1 CGAEEVMAA
10 AAEMLDA
17 VRAKRPH
24 ATINGALVQQ
34 MAGHGKEMLLGLVRD
49 PQFGPLVMV
58 GFGGVYV
65 EVFKDTAVRLAP
77 LASSDA
83 REMLDELRMAPLL
96 HGVRGEQPVD
106 LAALDEAICRFAQL
120 GADLSDLVELEV
132 NPLVSSSAGV
142 LAVDARASLADS

>member
-83 REMLDELRMAPLL
+83 RGCSTSSGWPRSSTACGESGRSTWLLSTRRSVASRNSELT
-96 HGVRGEQPVD
+96 
-106 LAALDEAICRFAQL
+106 CRIW
-120 GADLSDLVELEV
+120 
-132 NPLVSSSAGV
+132 SSWK
-142 LAVDARASLADS
+142 